1 MLPRTRLSTENNS
14 FVSEIF
20 KMSFKTIL
28 ASIALLAMVC
38 LGADPQYQKPNI
50 AYPVWETAASNHCGT
65 SSFTCT
71 Y

>member
-1 MLPRTRLSTENNS
+1 
-14 FVSEIF
+14 
-20 KMSFKTIL
+20 MSFKIIL
-28 ASIALLAMVC
+28 ASLALLVMVC

-50 AYPVWETAASNHCGT
+50 AYPVWETVASNHCGG